1 MKLPSKILA
10 NRLRTVFLPVSLLL
24 MACFPLWAGTDV
36 VGQQLLA
43 TAEQQANLFHDS
55 SSPIRLDV
63 SFVAQQLVP
72 VQGHLT
78 FIWAAHDRWRREV
91 QLGDFQ
97 QVEIRN
103 GDRLYTSRNLPFTP
117 FRVNELISLLQFAG
131 SPDSLLVKKQK
142 QRSDNGAEMVCLEVK
157 SENGKGRP
165 HEICL
170 DSNSHDMVSDNWKEP
185 PDESRR
191 EQYSDYLD
199 FTGHRYPRKLELF
212 VNGSKVIAA
221 QVENL
226 STTRLDDA
234 LLVPPKGATERRQ
247 CTGLKH
253 AIAVSTPD
261 PLYPKSA
268 SENKLGGDTIV
279 AMTVLTDGSVTDIQ
293 LVGRA
298 AQSMDEATIQTLR
311 KWKFKPAMC
320 GTEPVVSDI
329 QVVVSFRMD

>member
-1 MKLPSKILA
+1 MKKLIIAAALLVTASYPLFA
-10 NRLRTVFLPVSLLL
+10 GDNTV
-24 MACFPLWAGTDV
+24 A
-36 VGQQLLA
+36 QQLLA
-43 TAEQQANLFHDS
+43 TSEQQANLFHDS
-55 SSPIRLDV
+55 GPIRLDV
-63 SFVAQQLVP
+63 SFTAQQMVP
-72 VQGHLT
+72 VQGHLMW
-78 FIWAAHDRWRREV
+78 IWAAHDRWRREV

-103 GDRLYTSRNLPFTP
+103 GDKLYTSRNLSFTP
-117 FRVNELISLLQFAG
+117 VRVGAVIDLLLFAQSPENLI
-131 SPDSLLVKKQK
+131 VKKQK
-142 QRSDNGAEMVCLEVK
+142 QRSENGVEMVCLEVK
-157 SENGKGRP
+157 GENGKGKP
-165 HEICL
+165 HEICI
-170 DSNSHDMVSDNWKEP
+170 DSNSHDMVSDNWKET

-221 QVENL
+221 QVDNL
-226 STTRLDDA
+226 STTTFDDA

-247 CTGLKH
+247 CMGMKH

-268 SENKLGGDTIV
+268 SENKLSGDTIV
-279 AMTVLTDGSVTDIQ
+279 AMTVLTDGSVTGIQ
-293 LVGRA
+293 LIGRA
-298 AQSMDEATIQTLR
+298 AQSMDEATLQTLR

-329 QVVVSFRMD
+329 QVVVSFRMQ